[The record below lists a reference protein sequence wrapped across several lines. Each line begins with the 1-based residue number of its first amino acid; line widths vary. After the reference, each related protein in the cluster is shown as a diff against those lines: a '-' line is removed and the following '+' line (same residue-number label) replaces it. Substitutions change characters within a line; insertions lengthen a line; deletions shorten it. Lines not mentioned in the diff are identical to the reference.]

1 MSEQTEPM
9 TQPVAEQSAVSTP
22 VDREAIA
29 FETHV
34 TQNNVPIPDNFASAK
49 DWFSAL
55 KSAQG
60 EYTKARQEISQL
72 KKQLETTKAPEPVA
86 QEQPQ
91 DDPVPVIPEE
101 LRIPDKPKVDEAAT
115 RETQEIGLTQ
125 DEWTA
130 YSTEFAVN
138 GNLSQESIAAIKQK
152 TKLPDYVINDYLEGQ
167 KARLSQA
174 YDKAAT
180 TVGGKDQ
187 LARVFDWAS
196 KNLSETDQKA
206 VNAALASPSWEVAL
220 LGLKAKY
227 DAATP
232 KKVTNNEPPKIGG
245 QKVGSSSATALA
257 SGPYTSKAEFYQER
271 NNPLF
276 STDQKYRALVERRM
290 SQTNFNN
297 LR

>member
-1 MSEQTEPM
+1 M
-9 TQPVAEQSAVSTP
+9 AEQSAVSTP

-34 TQNNVPIPDNFASAK
+34 TQNNIQVPDNFKSVG
-49 DWFSAL
+49 DWFNAL

-60 EYTKARQEISQL
+60 EYTKARQEISTL
-72 KKQLETTKAPEPVA
+72 KKQLETPQPVEAVA

-91 DDPVPVIPEE
+91 NDPVPVIPEE
-101 LRIPDKPKVDEAAT
+101 LRIPDKPKVDETAT
-115 RETQEIGLTQ
+115 RETQEVGLTQ
-125 DEWTA
+125 EEWTA

-138 GNLSQESIAAIKQK
+138 GSLSEESVAAIKQK

-174 YDKAAT
+174 YDKAAQT
-180 TVGGKDQ
+180 IGGKDQ

-196 KNLSETDQKA
+196 KNLSDTDQKA

-227 DAATP
+227 DASIP
-232 KKVTNNEPPKIGG
+232 KKPTANEPPKVGG
-245 QKVGSSSATALA
+245 QKVGASSATALA
-257 SGPYTSKAEFYQER
+257 SGPYSSKAEFFSER
-271 NNPLF
+271 SNPLF
-276 STDQKYRALVERRM
+276 STDSKFRAQVEKRM
-290 SQTNFNN
+290 AQTNFNN

>member
-1 MSEQTEPM
+1 MSEQTEPT
-9 TQPVAEQSAVSTP
+9 TQPQSEQSAVSTP

-34 TQNNVPIPDNFASAK
+34 TQNQVPIPENFSSAK
-49 DWFSAL
+49 DWFHAL

-72 KKQLETTKAPEPVA
+72 KKQLETTKPAEPVA

-101 LRIPDKPKVDEAAT
+101 LRIPQAKEEEPAPQETPDVSL
-115 RETQEIGLTQ
+115 TQE
-125 DEWTA
+125 DWTA

-138 GNLSQESIAAIKQK
+138 GTLSPESLEALKKK

-167 KARLSQA
+167 RARLSLA

-180 TVGGKDQ
+180 TIGGKDQ

-196 KNLSETDQKA
+196 KNLSSSDQQA

-227 DAATP
+227 EASRP
-232 KKVTNNEPPKIGG
+232 KTTSNEPPKVGG
-245 QKVGSSSATALA
+245 TKVGSATATA
-257 SGPYTSKAEFYQER
+257 NGTGPYTSKSEFYAER
-271 NNPLF
+271 GDPRF
-276 STDQKYRALVERRM
+276 VSDSKFRAQVEKRM
-290 SQTNFNN
+290 SRTDFNS